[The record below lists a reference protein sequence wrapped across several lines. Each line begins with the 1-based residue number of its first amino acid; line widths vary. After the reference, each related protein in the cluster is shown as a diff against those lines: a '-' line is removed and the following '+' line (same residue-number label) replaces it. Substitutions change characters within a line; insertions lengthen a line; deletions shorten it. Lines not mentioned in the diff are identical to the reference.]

1 MLLLRNSTN
10 LSPASKDHR
19 VLPRARVTIQPIR
32 VNLAE
37 RSYEITYL
45 ASFSELKKIHRDNQF
60 ALIDARVERLYGRE
74 FRSVFE
80 DTPFV
85 RIPSGE
91 DSKNFSLLEKTA
103 NQLVRLG
110 ANRKSTLIAIGGGVV
125 GDFTG
130 FLAAIFMRG
139 IAFIQ
144 IPTTLLAMVD
154 SSVGGK
160 TAVNIRA
167 GKNLIGAFHQPLAVY
182 ILPAVLKTLP
192 LRELRCGLAES
203 IKTALIAD
211 EELCRYLE
219 NYDYDSRCFD
229 AEFFARLSAA
239 CIAIKAR
246 IVAEDET
253 EQSIRAFLNFG
264 HTLGHALEARAAYS
278 GILHGEAVSIGMRFA
293 ALLSRRLGF
302 LPAADES
309 RINSLLKK
317 YGLPRTLMDFV
328 AKTRTRKLPTAKELI
343 QLMRTDKK
351 NTSGSIRFVL
361 LDGIGRAR
369 LPQAIAEQELLASLK
384 EFQTLA

>member
-1 MLLLRNSTN
+1 M
-10 LSPASKDHR
+10 AIK
-19 VLPRARVTIQPIR
+19 PIR

-37 RSYEITYL
+37 RSYEVTY
-45 ASFSELKKIHRDNQF
+45 AESFSALKGIRQDNQF
-60 ALIDARVERLYGRE
+60 VLIDARVDRLHGSE
-74 FRSVFE
+74 FRRVLKG
-80 DTPFV
+80 TPFL

-91 DSKNFSLLEKTA
+91 SSKNFALLEKTA
-103 NQLVRLG
+103 NELVRLG

-139 IAFIQ
+139 IKFIQ
-144 IPTTLLAMVD
+144 VPTTLLAMVD

-167 GKNLIGAFHQPLAVY
+167 GKNLMGVFHQPAAVY

-192 LRELRCGLAES
+192 PRELGCGLAES

-211 EELCRYLE
+211 EELCRFME
-219 NYDYDSRCFD
+219 NHDHDTRRF
-229 AEFFARLSAA
+229 AGEFLARLSAE

-246 IVAEDET
+246 IVEEDEK
-253 EQSIRAFLNFG
+253 EQSVRAFLNFG
-264 HTLGHALEARAAYS
+264 HTLAHALEARAGYA

-302 LPAADES
+302 LPGADET
-309 RINSLLKK
+309 RIDDLLKQ
-317 YGLPRTLMDFV
+317 YALPGRMADFM
-328 AKTRTRKLPTAKELI
+328 AKTRMRTLPQARQLV
-343 QLMRTDKK
+343 QLMRADKK
-351 NTSGSIRFVL
+351 NDSGSIRYVL

-369 LPQAIAEQELLASLK
+369 LPQAVAEKELLASLK

>member
-1 MLLLRNSTN
+1 M
-10 LSPASKDHR
+10 
-19 VLPRARVTIQPIR
+19 TIQPIR

-37 RSYEITYL
+37 RSYDVVYVD
-45 ASFSELKKIHRDNQF
+45 SFSGLKQLRQENQF
-60 ALIDARVERLYGRE
+60 ALIDARVDKLHGRE
-74 FRSVFE
+74 FRRVLRA
-80 DTPFV
+80 TPFL

-91 DSKNFSLLEKTA
+91 GAKNFALLEKTA
-103 NQLVRLG
+103 NALVRLG

-139 IAFIQ
+139 IRFIQ

-167 GKNLIGAFHQPLAVY
+167 GKNLIGVFHQPTAVY

-192 LRELRCGLAES
+192 LRELLCGLAES

-211 EELCRYLE
+211 EELCRFIE
-219 NYDYDSRCFD
+219 NNDYDDRRFD
-229 AEFFARLSAA
+229 ADFLARLSAE

-246 IVAEDET
+246 IVEEDEK
-253 EQSIRAFLNFG
+253 EQSVRAILNFG
-264 HTLGHALEARAAYS
+264 HTLAHALEAHAGYS

-293 ALLSRRLGF
+293 ALVSRRMGF
-302 LPAADES
+302 LPPADEA
-309 RINSLLKK
+309 RIEALLNR
-317 YGLPRTLMDFV
+317 YGLPRRLTDFAV
-328 AKTRTRKLPTAKELI
+328 KTRMRTIPQAGKLI
-343 QLMRTDKK
+343 QLMRADKK
-351 NTSGSIRFVL
+351 NDSGSIRYVL

-369 LPQAIAEQELLASLK
+369 LPQAVAEKELLASLK